1 MARWLAQARL
11 GRRTACGF
19 ALPPALPARA
29 WLWYYAAR
37 FDTVELNSSFTRFL
51 RRARGLGGALGPVL
65 IELPSS
71 FHLRLDAWDSRAR
84 RRAA

>member
-1 MARWLAQARL
+1 LARWLVGTSGYVYRDWRTRFYPSQARL

-29 WLWYYAAR
+29 WLRYYAAR

-51 RRARGLGGALGPVL
+51 RRARSAALWAL
-65 IELPSS
+65 C
-71 FHLRLDAWDSRAR
+71 
-84 RRAA
+84 